1 MAVAQDLELKKGL
14 GDAML
19 SIYTKKIQIL
29 LEELENIKIDDYIS
43 QNHNEFLIPLHQY
56 LKLLLEDKCLTKLDV
71 IRQSQLDRHYAYH
84 IFSGDRRNPSRNKIL
99 ALANA
104 MSLNLNET
112 QALLHHSRHCQLCPR
127 SPVDSIIISAIHQH
141 LNISQTNALLEQFGQ
156 IEILD

>member
-1 MAVAQDLELKKGL
+1 MVQNLELTKGL

-19 SIYTKKIQIL
+19 SIYAKEIHIL
-29 LEELENIKIDDYIS
+29 LEELEKTKIDDYIR

-56 LKLLLEDKCLTKLDV
+56 LKLLLEDKGLTKLDV

-84 IFSGDRRNPSRNKIL
+84 IFSGDRKNPSRNKVL

-127 SPVDSIIISAIHQH
+127 SLVDSIIISAIQQH
-141 LNISQTNALLEQFGQ
+141 LNIPQTNALLEQFDQ
-156 IEILD
+156 MEILD